1 MGETEG
7 AGNGTCNSQALTFSA
22 KLYFDSYTLSLSIYG
37 EWYVPWHTARNVLC
51 SSPR

>member
-1 MGETEG
+1 MEETEG
-7 AGNGTCNSQALTFSA
+7 DGSRTRDQALTFSA

-37 EWYVPWHTARNVLC
+37 EWYVPWHTPCSVLC